1 MTFNKDNAFA
11 LTVTLIIHAIII
23 LLLII
28 FGMKSIKPEGEE
40 GLFVN
45 FGNIE
50 ESTGQFEPQTIEETQ
65 QPASTPEVEEVKT
78 VKAEELIT
86 QDIEKSVALAEQKKQ
101 KELEQKKVEAERIR
115 KEQERKAAEIRKQTA
130 SVFSK
135 SAGSNAT
142 SQGTGTTGTG
152 NQGSLNG
159 SPESS
164 NTQGG
169 GQGYGNFSLS
179 GRSISGSLPRPSYTI
194 QEEGIVVVQIVV
206 NPRGSVISAG
216 ISLQGTNTDNPTL
229 RTAALN
235 AAKQARFNAIDGNQ
249 NQSGTI
255 TYQYRLR

>member
-1 MTFNKDNAFA
+1 MTFNKDNAYA
-11 LTVTLIIHAIII
+11 LTVTIIIHAIII
-23 LLLII
+23 LLLIF

-50 ESTGQFEPQTIEETQ
+50 ESTGEFEPQALEETQ
-65 QPASTPEVEEVKT
+65 QPSSPEVEEVKT
-78 VKAEELIT
+78 VKAEELIS
-86 QDIEKSVALAEQKKQ
+86 QDIENSVAIAEQKKQ
-101 KELEQKKVEAERIR
+101 KELELRKLEAERIK

-135 SAGSNAT
+135 TSGSSAS
-142 SQGTGTTGTG
+142 SQGTATSGTG

-159 SPESS
+159 SPEST
-164 NTQGG
+164 NTKGS

-206 NPRGSVISAG
+206 NPKGYVISAG
-216 ISLQGTNTDNPTL
+216 ISLQGTNTDNQTL